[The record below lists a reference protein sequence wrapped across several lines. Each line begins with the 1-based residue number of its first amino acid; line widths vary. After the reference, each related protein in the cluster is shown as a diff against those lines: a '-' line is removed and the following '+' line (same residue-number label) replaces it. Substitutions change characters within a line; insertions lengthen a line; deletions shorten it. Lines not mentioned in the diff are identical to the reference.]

1 VGTLTKQSKEAS
13 KSTAISQKSSAEERS
28 EWLLKR
34 LGKTLQSYPM
44 ANLDQAG
51 MDHFADEWDLIL
63 AEVGELRFDEAL
75 TEHIRESKFFP
86 TIAELRERAGMRK
99 ADLESAAALD
109 HWVRLKRF
117 INTNYYEDLGG
128 LQNADKIPPRAQYAM
143 NAVGGARAIYFMEM
157 DAEPFKKK
165 DFLEA
170 YRLAPAHEQ
179 VRDAELG
186 TTLARCLESGEET
199 EQ

>member
-1 VGTLTKQSKEAS
+1 MGALSAKRSRELS
-13 KSTAISQKSSAEERS
+13 KSNGTSPEQSAA
-28 EWLLKR
+28 WLGKR

-44 ANLDQAG
+44 ANLDSDG
-51 MDHFADEWDLIL
+51 MKHFIAEWSLIL
-63 AEVGELRFDEAL
+63 AEVGEDRFDKAL

-86 TIAELRERAGMRK
+86 TIAEVRERAGMRK
-99 ADLESAAALD
+99 VDMDSAEAMD

-117 INTNYYEDLGG
+117 INANYYEDLGG
-128 LQNADKIPPRAQYAM
+128 LQNADKIPARARYAM

-170 YRLAPAHEQ
+170 YRLAPAHERMRQ
-179 VRDAELG
+179 AELG
-186 TTLARCLESGEET
+186 TTLAGCLESGEET

>member
-1 VGTLTKQSKEAS
+1 MEKQNKERNKLS
-13 KSTAISQKSSAEERS
+13 EMPQKSSEIAKT

-34 LGKTLQSYPM
+34 VGTTLQSYPM
-44 ANLDQAG
+44 ANLDKEGTA
-51 MDHFADEWDLIL
+51 HFVAEWGLIM
-63 AEVGELRFDEAL
+63 AEVGGERFDLAL

-86 TIAELRERAGMRK
+86 TIAELRERAGMKK
-99 ADLESAAALD
+99 ADQDSAEGLD

-117 INTNYYEDLGG
+117 IGENYYEDLGG
-128 LQNADKIPPRAQYAM
+128 LQNAEKIPARTQYAM
-143 NAVGGARAIYFMEM
+143 RAIGGPRAIYFMDM

-170 YRLAPAHEQ
+170 YRLAPVHEQ
-179 VRDAELG
+179 MKHAELG
-186 TTLARCLESGEET
+186 TTLARCLEAGEET